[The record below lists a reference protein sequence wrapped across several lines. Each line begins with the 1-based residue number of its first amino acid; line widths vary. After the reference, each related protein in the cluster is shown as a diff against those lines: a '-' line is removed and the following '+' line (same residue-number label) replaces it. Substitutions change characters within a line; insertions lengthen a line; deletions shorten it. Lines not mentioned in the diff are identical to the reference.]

1 MGNPSRRLGSVVT
14 AALLLGTVGAST
26 VTAAP
31 PDGACPPAFTEA
43 TYQEMFDTFPEVI
56 EAYGAEVMLAVLV
69 GYDNN
74 ANGVVCWIRHP
85 SVSRVYERDVF
96 VANVIDDNAAPHED

>member
-1 MGNPSRRLGSVVT
+1 MGNPSRRPIS
-14 AALLLGTVGAST
+14 AFASALLLATLGASS
-26 VTAAP
+26 VVASP
-31 PDGACPPAFTEA
+31 PDGACPAAFTTA

-56 EAYGAEVMLAVLV
+56 EAYGEEVMLAVLV

-74 ANGVVCWIRHP
+74 SNGVVCWIRHP

-96 VANVIDDNAAPHED
+96 VANVIDDNAAPH

>member
-1 MGNPSRRLGSVVT
+1 MGKPSRRLGST
-14 AALLLGTVGAST
+14 LAAALLLGTVGASAA
-26 VTAAP
+26 TAAP
-31 PDGACPPAFTEA
+31 PDGACPRPYTTA

-56 EAYGAEVMLAVLV
+56 EAYGEEVMLAVLV

-96 VANVIDDNAAPHED
+96 VANVIDDNAAPHEE